1 MPSKKT
7 KRRPRSQLKEDLATR
22 VTQLTTLLNRLEKE
36 LQEISSS
43 TEVAPSGCWIVRYQ
57 ARGRK
62 ETYWYYKLHATAPI
76 FPTRD
81 EAKMSQYKHL
91 GKAGSQAYLD
101 GVMQVLRRSQ
111 IDGLS
116 RAIHTLKSGLVDL
129 TDEGTRNREK

>member
-1 MPSKKT
+1 
-7 KRRPRSQLKEDLATR
+7 
-22 VTQLTTLLNRLEKE
+22 
-36 LQEISSS
+36 
-43 TEVAPSGCWIVRYQ
+43 
-57 ARGRK
+57 
-62 ETYWYYKLHATAPI
+62 
-76 FPTRD
+76 
-81 EAKMSQYKHL
+81 MSQYKHL